1 MLSKILAVALTAVVL
16 TVGGYAYW
24 QYADGEHC
32 CSTTTP
38 PDTGSTACPNMVSVS
53 TPSCCQEPSRVSAEF
68 GCCSE
73 KETPYTPEVLTVAP
87 REVE

>member
-24 QYADGEHC
+24 QYADGEHQC
-32 CSTTTP
+32 CSTTTAPITTTNTAP
-38 PDTGSTACPNMVSVS
+38 P
-53 TPSCCQEPSRVSAEF
+53 CCQESSRNICEVS
-68 GCCSE
+68 CCSE
-73 KETPYTPEVLTVAP
+73 TGPSSSTEVLTIAP

>member
-1 MLSKILAVALTAVVL
+1 MLSKVLAVVLSAVVL

-24 QYADGEHC
+24 QYTDGNHC

-38 PDTGSTACPNMVSVS
+38 TETVNT
-53 TPSCCQEPSRVSAEF
+53 TPPCCQEPSRTSVEIS
-68 GCCSE
+68 CCSSGE
-73 KETPYTPEVLTVAP
+73 SVGTPEVLTIAP